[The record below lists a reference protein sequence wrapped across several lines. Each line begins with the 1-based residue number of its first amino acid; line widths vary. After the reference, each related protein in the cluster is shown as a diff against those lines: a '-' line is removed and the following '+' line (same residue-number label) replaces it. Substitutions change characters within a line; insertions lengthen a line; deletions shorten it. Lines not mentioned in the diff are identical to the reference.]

1 MLPLQLSFSL
11 TNYGQFL
18 SRKGNK
24 TFQTLAKKVWTRDKY
39 TCQFCGFQANK
50 FQEVIN
56 LNQNYRD
63 NQLANLKTACCF
75 CAQCTFIESVGEQG
89 YGGGTL
95 IYFPEVSQA
104 ELNAMCHVFFF
115 TVASNSAHKD
125 AAQSILQTIRLR
137 AGVVDKLLGE
147 GMSDP
152 AALGQLLLDYT
163 SARPDPEI
171 TKMLSKLRL
180 LPSRGRFSK
189 QIEYWVKQ
197 AGEKNQ

>member
-1 MLPLQLSFSL
+1 MLPLELSFSL
-11 TNYGQFL
+11 NNYSQFL
-18 SRKGNK
+18 SRKGSK
-24 TFQTLAKKVWTRDKY
+24 AFQALAKKVWVRDKY

-50 FQEVIN
+50 FQEIIN

-63 NQLANLKTACCF
+63 NKISNLITSCCF
-75 CAQCTFIESVGEQG
+75 CAQSTFIESVGDQG

-95 IYFPEVSQA
+95 IYLPEVSQG

-115 TVASNSAHKD
+115 TIASNSLHKD
-125 AAQSILQTIRLR
+125 SAQGILQTIRLR
-137 AGVVDKLLGE
+137 SGVVDKLLGE

-163 SARPDPEI
+163 SARPNPEI
-171 TKMLSKLRL
+171 KAMLSKLRL
-180 LPSRGRFSK
+180 LPSRGRFAK